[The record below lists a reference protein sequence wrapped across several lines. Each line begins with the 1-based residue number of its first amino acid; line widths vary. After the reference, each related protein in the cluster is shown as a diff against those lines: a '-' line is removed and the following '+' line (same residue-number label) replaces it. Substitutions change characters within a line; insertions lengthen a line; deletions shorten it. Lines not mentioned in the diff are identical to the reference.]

1 MVGLTTSNGGSHRE
15 ANDGETCYA
24 KDLLLKKEL
33 PGTASRRV
41 AASSPAD
48 LVGED
53 DLNIRNCHDIQ

>member
-41 AASSPAD
+41 AQRTW
-48 LVGED
+48 LVKMT
-53 DLNIRNCHDIQ
+53 